1 MAGIDPSLLQTIDFQ
16 KSITRIINDVKSD
29 FIFAPHI
36 NAIYKFAGEYLENIL
51 KQELRSGLFYV
62 DTPLIIDVPK
72 ASGLTRPGAILL
84 PKDRLLYQILA
95 DNMITEV
102 EKNLN
107 REHVYSNIP
116 TNDNKMF
123 QPVGD
128 SFKLFENKIVEKCS
142 QYQYCIKTDVAS
154 YFETIYHHFLINQL
168 SSLDIPNSY
177 IKILEESILKW
188 RGDKTYGILQG
199 LYPSDLYGNYYLSQ
213 IDYILTLKN
222 IDFVRYVDDI
232 YIFSNSEYDLQ
243 KLIVNICKIMREQNL
258 FINENKTIFTETK
271 KIVRQQQE
279 FGQIF
284 TKINFM
290 FDSLIDEERSAIAA
304 LGYGFQR
311 DWDDEEEN
319 LNVNTIN
326 GFRVDVIEELYNSK
340 SDAKYQKDTIIKF
353 CLPLLSKAKS
363 RVPFRNI
370 KNDLKEYP
378 HLTKYFASYLA
389 TIDKDDSDVTHL
401 IEEILIENHFI
412 FEYQQMWMFATLLY
426 RETISENALRL
437 CTRYLQKKDIHESI
451 RSICAIILSKMGN
464 GRTKKIV
471 RDEYDNEPSPFVRAS
486 ILYCSR
492 YFRSDERR
500 AMKIAFG
507 STGYL
512 NIFISE
518 ALKNM
523 LGNKTNSI

>member
-1 MAGIDPSLLQTIDFQ
+1 
-16 KSITRIINDVKSD
+16 
-29 FIFAPHI
+29 
-36 NAIYKFAGEYLENIL
+36 
-51 KQELRSGLFYV
+51 
-62 DTPLIIDVPK
+62 
-72 ASGLTRPGAILL
+72 
-84 PKDRLLYQILA
+84 
-95 DNMITEV
+95 
-102 EKNLN
+102 
-107 REHVYSNIP
+107 
-116 TNDNKMF
+116 
-123 QPVGD
+123 
-128 SFKLFENKIVEKCS
+128 
-142 QYQYCIKTDVAS
+142 
-154 YFETIYHHFLINQL
+154 
-168 SSLDIPNSY
+168 
-177 IKILEESILKW
+177 
-188 RGDKTYGILQG
+188 
-199 LYPSDLYGNYYLSQ
+199 
-213 IDYILTLKN
+213 
-222 IDFVRYVDDI
+222 VDDI

-243 KLIVNICKIMREQNL
+243 KLIVNICKILREQNL
-258 FINENKTIFTETK
+258 FINENKTILTETI
-271 KIVRQQQE
+271 KIVQQQQE

-284 TKINFM
+284 TEINFM
-290 FDSLIDEERSAIAA
+290 FDSLIAEERSAIAA

-340 SDAKYQKDTIIKF
+340 SNAKYQKDTIVKF

-363 RVPFRNI
+363 RVPFENI
-370 KNDLKEYP
+370 KNDLKEYS

-389 TIDKDDSDVTHL
+389 TIDKDDSDITRL

-451 RSICAIILSKMGN
+451 RSICAMILSKMGN

-507 STGYL
+507 STSYL

-523 LGNKTNSI
+523 LGSGTNGI